1 MVQRDRAH
9 TISIE
14 SELRMTSLSH
24 RPPCREPTTV
34 MMTGSDSI
42 TAAGDKEPAV
52 AVVGALGVS
61 DSVSDEA
68 IAKAFQAMEGDTPAP
83 QQGLRFGQ
91 PVQDARQHSG
101 FPGEDLK
108 ACCGEKWPLYFGSSL
123 CFVGVLLTC
132 ILVPLRCA
140 SASISFLRSY
150 VLRL

>member
-1 MVQRDRAH
+1 
-9 TISIE
+9 
-14 SELRMTSLSH
+14 MTSLSH

-42 TAAGDKEPAV
+42 TAAGGKGPV
-52 AVVGALGVS
+52 AAIVGALGVS

-68 IAKAFQAMEGDTPAP
+68 IATAFQAMERDTPAP

-91 PVQDARQHSG
+91 PEQDAREHSG
-101 FPGEDLK
+101 FPGEDLT
-108 ACCGEKWPLYFGSSL
+108 ACCGERWRTYFGSSL